1 MPTEFLQLL
10 FLIIIANGAP
20 VLVRLLMKDHL
31 DIAVDFGAKFADSN
45 RIFGSSKTW
54 RGIIAALL
62 ATPIAALVL
71 GYSPETGLH
80 IAVFAILG
88 DLLSSFIKRRLGM
101 APSSKAYLLDQV
113 PESLFPALAV
123 MKIFNLGFA
132 DILLLVFVFLIID
145 LVITYMLY
153 HWRILRKKP

>member
-1 MPTEFLQLL
+1 MPIEFLQLL

-20 VLVRLLMKDHL
+20 VLVRLLLKDHL
-31 DIAVDFGAKFADSN
+31 DLAVDFGAKFADSN

-62 ATPIAALVL
+62 ATPAVAFLL
-71 GYSPETGLH
+71 RYSPETGFQ

-101 APSSKAYLLDQV
+101 ESSSKAFLLDQV
-113 PESLFPALAV
+113 PESLLPALMV
-123 MKIFNLGFA
+123 KHSFNLALA
-132 DILLLVFVFLIID
+132 DILILVFVFVIID
-145 LVITYMLY
+145 LVLTYILY
-153 HWRILRKKP
+153 HWRILKKKP

>member
-31 DIAVDFGAKFADSN
+31 DVAVDFGAKFADSN

-62 ATPIAALVL
+62 ATPIAAFVL
-71 GYSPETGLH
+71 GYSLETGLH

-123 MKIFNLGFA
+123 MNIFNLGFA
-132 DILLLVFVFLIID
+132 DILLLTFVFLIID